1 MVRMTHWDPGTLLD
15 VQTPIGRRPARVRD
29 SFWA

>member
-1 MVRMTHWDPGTLLD
+1 MVRMTHWDPGTRLRAHTPDGARD
-15 VQTPIGRRPARVRD
+15 VTVRD